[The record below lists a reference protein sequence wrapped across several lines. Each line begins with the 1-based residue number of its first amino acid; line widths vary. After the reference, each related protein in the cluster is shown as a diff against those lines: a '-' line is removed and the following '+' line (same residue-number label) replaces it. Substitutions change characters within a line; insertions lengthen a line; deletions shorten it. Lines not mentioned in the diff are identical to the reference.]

1 MQVFRRCRRCWP
13 MKVPVRGFVMLLLV
27 VVAAMPLAGC
37 SAPGPE
43 KVVTN
48 PDPAGKI
55 PAYKEAVRAHDC
67 SAVRQMVKDLDSDDP
82 AVRLFAIEGLRR
94 LTGETFDYKYYD
106 DEHARRPALRRWQ
119 AWLDDSMKRDASDGG
134 AVARDGGGGN
144 DDSAAAAAT
153 EGSVATPG
161 KASGP

>member
-1 MQVFRRCRRCWP
+1 
-13 MKVPVRGFVMLLLV
+13 MKVPVRGFVTLVIV

-37 SAPGPE
+37 SGPAPE

-48 PDPAGKI
+48 PDPSGKI
-55 PAYKEAVRAHDC
+55 PAYKEAVREHDRK
-67 SAVRQMVKDLDSDDP
+67 AVRQMVKDLDSDDP

-106 DEHARRPALRRWQ
+106 DEHARRPALKRWQ
-119 AWLDDSMKRDASDGG
+119 AWLDEGQQKHGEEDRHHE
-134 AVARDGGGGN
+134 AVARESSGSGD
-144 DDSAAAAAT
+144 AAAEQAAP
-153 EGSVATPG
+153 S

>member
-1 MQVFRRCRRCWP
+1 
-13 MKVPVRGFVMLLLV
+13 MKVPVRGFVTLLLI
-27 VVAAMPLAGC
+27 VVAAIPLVGC

-67 SAVRQMVKDLDSDDP
+67 NAVRQMVKDLDSDDP

-119 AWLDDSMKRDASDGG
+119 AWLDEDGKQHGDDGERG
-134 AVARDGGGGN
+134 AVARDGSN
-144 DDSAAAAAT
+144 DSGAAAAAAADG
-153 EGSVATPG
+153 EAATPS